1 MEKRVIFGDVTK
13 KEMMLTTENSGVLL
27 SDTKEAFNAICGIE
41 LQNVETVDTKTGE
54 VSTYDVMI
62 LKTENGFV
70 RVPNDVAMATIKK
83 FVDLCN
89 ENDVKFS
96 AITLQKKERK
106 SASTGQTYLDV
117 DIIDYYEI

>member
-1 MEKRVIFGDVTK
+1 MEKKIVFGEVTK
-13 KEMMLTTENSGVLL
+13 KEMLLTTENSGVLL
-27 SDTKEAFNAICGIE
+27 SDTKEPFNAVSGIM
-41 LQNVETVDTKTGE
+41 LQNVETIDTKTGE

-70 RVPNDVAMATIKK
+70 RVPNDVAMATIIK

-89 ENDVKFS
+89 ENDVRFAS
-96 AITLQKKERK
+96 ITLQKKERK

-117 DIIDYYEI
+117 DIIDYEEV

>member
-54 VSTYDVMI
+54 VGTYNVMI
-62 LKTENGFV
+62 LKTDNGFI
-70 RVPNDVAMATIKK
+70 RVPNDVAMATIEK

-89 ENDVKFS
+89 ENDVKFNS
-96 AITLQKKERK
+96 ITLQKKERK

-117 DIIDYYEI
+117 DIIDYEEI

>member
-27 SDTKEAFNAICGIE
+27 SDTKEPFNANCAIIM
-41 LQNVETVDTKTGE
+41 QNVETVDTKTGE

-89 ENDVKFS
+89 ESDVKFS
-96 AITLQKKERK
+96 VITLQKKERK

-117 DIIDYYEI
+117 DIIDYEEI

>member
-1 MEKRVIFGDVTK
+1 MEKRVIFGEVSK

-27 SDTKEAFNAICGIE
+27 SDTKEPFNAICGIE
-41 LQNVETVDTKTGE
+41 LQNVETVDSKTGE
-54 VSTYDVMI
+54 VSTYSVMI

-70 RVPNDVAMATIKK
+70 RIPNDVAMATIKK

-117 DIIDYYEI
+117 DIIDYEEI

>member
-1 MEKRVIFGDVTK
+1 MEKRVVFGEVSK

-27 SDTKEAFNAICGIE
+27 SDTKETFNAICGVE
-41 LQNVETVDTKTGE
+41 MCNVETVDTKTGE
-54 VSTYDVMI
+54 TSTYDVMI

-117 DIIDYYEI
+117 DIIDYYEV

>member
-13 KEMMLTTENSGVLL
+13 KEMMLTTENSGTLL
-27 SDTKEAFNAICGIE
+27 SDTKEPFIAMCGIE

-54 VSTYDVMI
+54 VSTYNVMI
-62 LKTENGFV
+62 LKTENGFI
-70 RVPNDVAMATIKK
+70 RVPNDVAIATIEK
-83 FVDLCN
+83 FAGLCA

-96 AITLQKKERK
+96 SITLQKKERK

-117 DIIDYYEI
+117 DIIDYEEI